1 MPLHGWTLKYHLLWP
16 QALAEHRSGSGRAGG
31 GSPPGR
37 ARAEGEEDLMKSSP
51 GSVYVVTMIKWLE
64 PVAATIM
71 R

>member
-1 MPLHGWTLKYHLLWP
+1 
-16 QALAEHRSGSGRAGG
+16 
-31 GSPPGR
+31 
-37 ARAEGEEDLMKSSP
+37 MKSSP